1 MVRSRRIARL
11 LRGASIS
18 VVVGLVVMC
27 VLWALQRHLIYF
39 PSVSRAPSAATIRP
53 GAVDVTL
60 RTSDGLRLGAW
71 LVPAERP
78 DRGVSVL
85 VANGNGGDRSLRLP
99 LADALSAHGL
109 SVLLFD
115 YRGYGGNSGSPSE
128 AGLARDVR
136 AAYRFLAGHTDGRIV
151 FYGESLGAAVVTELA
166 TEHPPAGLVLRSPFT
181 DLTSVG
187 RWHYP
192 YLPVKTLLRDR
203 YPLIDHLTQ
212 VRVPTVV
219 VYGTADSIVPPG
231 FSRTVAEAAPGLTR
245 TVAIQAADH
254 NDTALLYGP
263 ELIDAVVDLADQI
276 RR

>member
-85 VANGNGGDRSLRLP
+85 VANGNGGDRSLRLT
-99 LADALSAHGL
+99 LAEALSAHGL
-109 SVLLFD
+109 SGLPFD
-115 YRGYGGNSGSPSE
+115 YRGDGGERPT
-128 AGLARDVR
+128 R
-136 AAYRFLAGHTDGRIV
+136 HT
-151 FYGESLGAAVVTELA
+151 
-166 TEHPPAGLVLRSPFT
+166 
-181 DLTSVG
+181 
-187 RWHYP
+187 
-192 YLPVKTLLRDR
+192 
-203 YPLIDHLTQ
+203 
-212 VRVPTVV
+212 
-219 VYGTADSIVPPG
+219 
-231 FSRTVAEAAPGLTR
+231 
-245 TVAIQAADH
+245 
-254 NDTALLYGP
+254 
-263 ELIDAVVDLADQI
+263 
-276 RR
+276 